1 MIHNLIYSRST
12 CGIIIENFL
21 NKIASV
27 IRNLY
32 SVREIIIIHSN
43 STISCLNI
51 VSFKWWFS
59 DNKGVNYYTDRPNIN
74 FIRMSLFS
82 FENLWSDI
90 IWCTTNSTFT
100 FTIIFELCGKTE
112 VTDFYFHLIIQE

>member
-12 CGIIIENFL
+12 CRIIIKNFL
-21 NKIASV
+21 NKITSV

-32 SVREIIIIHSN
+32 SVRKIVIIHSN

-51 VSFKWWFS
+51 ISFKWWFS
-59 DNKGVNYYTDRPNIN
+59 NNKGVNYYTDRPNIN

-82 FENLWSDI
+82 FENLWSNI

-100 FTIIFELCGKTE
+100 FTIVFKLCGKTE
-112 VTDFYFHLIIQE
+112 ITDLYFHLIIQE